1 MWLVGRR
8 RHQATGDPGE
18 RGRLLRRRWGD
29 AHHPIP
35 RDGVKETEMV
45 LRIVAAILT
54 LVVTAFFYLPPLL
67 FWLRDR
73 KPKKKASRQFGLF
86 R

>member
-1 MWLVGRR
+1 ML
-8 RHQATGDPGE
+8 
-18 RGRLLRRRWGD
+18 
-29 AHHPIP
+29 
-35 RDGVKETEMV
+35 

-54 LVVTAFFYLPPLL
+54 LAVTAFFHLPPLL

-73 KPKKKASRQFGLF
+73 KTNTKPSRLFGLF